1 MSIYYMYD
9 AVTKEFIGEVQA
21 PNQPM
26 NSTELPPVRNFNGKT
41 YNLQD
46 PVWDGTKWTGA
57 NKDLDLLDLIDVLS
71 IQMGQHEAR
80 LVALEGGDTEDV

>member
-1 MSIYYMYD
+1 MTD
-9 AVTKEFIGEVQA
+9 
-21 PNQPM
+21 
-26 NSTELPPVRNFNGKT
+26 KT

-46 PVWDGTKWTGA
+46 PVWNGEKWTGA
-57 NKDLDLLDLIDVLS
+57 NEKLDLLDLINDLA

>member
-1 MSIYYMYD
+1 MYD
-9 AVTKEFIGEVQA
+9 AVTKQFIGEVQA

-26 NSTELPPVRNFNGKT
+26 NSTELPPVKTLNGET
-41 YNLQD
+41 YQLEN
-46 PVWDGTKWTGA
+46 PKFDGEQWTGA
-57 NKDLDLLDLIDVLS
+57 NEKLDLLDLINDLA